1 MIIIFLFAIL
11 DLPNIVGSE
20 RGMEG
25 RGTLFATCRLRN
37 RGGRGAGIDS
47 IIKTTPSPEE
57 LKYRH
62 FPETMGESI
71 ERERTVE
78 EIEGKQTTAINMK
91 LYESN
96 DIFVCSSN
104 L

>member
-1 MIIIFLFAIL
+1 
-11 DLPNIVGSE
+11 V
-20 RGMEG
+20 
-25 RGTLFATCRLRN
+25 
-37 RGGRGAGIDS
+37 RGGWRVEEHSLPGGIDS
-47 IIKTTPSPEE
+47 IIKTSSPEE

-71 ERERTVE
+71 ERKRTVE
-78 EIEGKQTTAINMK
+78 EIEGKKTTAINMNH